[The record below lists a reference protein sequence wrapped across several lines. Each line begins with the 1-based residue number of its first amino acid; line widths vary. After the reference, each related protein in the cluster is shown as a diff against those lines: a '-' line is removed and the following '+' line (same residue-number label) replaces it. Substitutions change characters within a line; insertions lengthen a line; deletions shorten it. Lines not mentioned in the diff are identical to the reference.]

1 MLKPATPFLSKDT
14 LFNHFYELPMKLRAY
29 VPVVAEISA
38 LTQLCWLAAARSDLG
53 TAVGMPAKERRFL
66 DSTHHGGN
74 LPV

>member
-38 LTQLCWLAAARSDLG
+38 TDSQRTGGAGLPAVPSLFLSRTPLAWL
-53 TAVGMPAKERRFL
+53 
-66 DSTHHGGN
+66 
-74 LPV
+74 